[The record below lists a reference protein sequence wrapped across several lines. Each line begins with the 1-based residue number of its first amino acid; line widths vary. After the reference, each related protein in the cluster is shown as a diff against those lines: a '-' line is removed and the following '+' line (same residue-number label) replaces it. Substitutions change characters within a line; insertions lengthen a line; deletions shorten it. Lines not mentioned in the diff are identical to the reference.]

1 MTKLKVQI
9 KSKLQITNIFLII
22 FYFLGFIPMVSYSS
36 QSLFKE
42 PWDETGVT
50 RNINITEQSKEPG
63 FADFIKSP
71 LKYSLAS
78 AVKFYQYAISP
89 VIGSRCSMYPSCSH
103 YSVLALKKH
112 GGLLGFVMTT
122 DRLMHEAEEL
132 KSGPIIE
139 KKGKYLIYDPVEN
152 NDFWWNN

>member
-22 FYFLGFIPMVSYSS
+22 FYFLGFIPMVSYSA
-36 QSLFKE
+36 QNLFKA

-63 FADFIKSP
+63 FADFVKSP
-71 LKYSLAS
+71 LKHSLTS
-78 AVKFYQYAISP
+78 AIKFYQYAISP
-89 VIGSRCSMYPSCSH
+89 VTGSRCSMYPSCSH

-112 GGLLGFVMTT
+112 GGLIGFVMTT

>member
-1 MTKLKVQI
+1 
-9 KSKLQITNIFLII
+9 
-22 FYFLGFIPMVSYSS
+22 MVSYSS